1 MKYTKFVVILTLF
14 ALSSCG
20 TNRLI
25 FESNEFNEFGK
36 LDIKTAIQLERK
48 KHSKDIT
55 PDHLIGIGE
64 GIYPN
69 KNKYILATPKTF
81 EIKEKPNF
89 KLETEY
95 FYSVNDSSVK
105 VILYQWDY
113 LEKSNIDFYEKEN
126 HTKKFKAFHTKFNNL
141 TSKLIKEFGEPISK
155 NIEQGKIKDE
165 TFRDDLKFK
174 RADGMNAYLFMFG
187 NDNNGYR
194 QIRLAI
200 YKD

>member
-1 MKYTKFVVILTLF
+1 M
-14 ALSSCG
+14 
-20 TNRLI
+20 
-25 FESNEFNEFGK
+25 
-36 LDIKTAIQLERK
+36 
-48 KHSKDIT
+48 
-55 PDHLIGIGE
+55 
-64 GIYPN
+64 
-69 KNKYILATPKTF
+69 
-81 EIKEKPNF
+81 
-89 KLETEY
+89 
-95 FYSVNDSSVK
+95 
-105 VILYQWDY
+105 
-113 LEKSNIDFYEKEN
+113 EKSNIDFYEKEN
-126 HTKKFKAFHTKFNNL
+126 HTKKFKAFHTKYNNL

>member
-1 MKYTKFVVILTLF
+1 M
-14 ALSSCG
+14 

-25 FESNEFNEFGK
+25 FESKEFNEFGK
-36 LDIKTAIQLERK
+36 LDIKTVIQLERQ

-55 PDHLIGIGE
+55 PDHLIGIEE

-69 KNKYILATPKTF
+69 KNKYILATPKIYG
-81 EIKEKPNF
+81 IKERPNF

-95 FYSVNDSSVK
+95 FYAVNDSLVR
-105 VILYQWDY
+105 VILYQWDD
-113 LEKSNIDFYEKEN
+113 LQKKNADFFKEEN
-126 HTKKFKAFHTKFNNL
+126 YTKKFKAFQDNFDNL
-141 TSKLIKEFGEPISK
+141 SSKLTKEFGEPISK
-155 NIEQGKIKDE
+155 NIEQGKIKEE

>member
-1 MKYTKFVVILTLF
+1 M
-14 ALSSCG
+14 

-25 FESNEFNEFGK
+25 FEGKEFNGFDK
-36 LDIKTAIQLERK
+36 LDIKTAIKLEK
-48 KHSKDIT
+48 QKHSKDIT
-55 PDHLIGIGE
+55 TDYLIGIGE

-69 KNKYILATPKTF
+69 KNKYILAIPKTY
-81 EIKEKPNF
+81 ENKEKPNF

-95 FYSVNDSSVK
+95 FYAVNDSLVK
-105 VILYQWDY
+105 VILYQWDD
-113 LEKSNIDFYEKEN
+113 LQKMNADILIEEN
-126 HTKKFKAFHTKFNNL
+126 YTKKFKAFQTKFDNL
-141 TSKLIKEFGEPISK
+141 ISRLTKEFGKPISK
-155 NIEQGKIKDE
+155 NIEQGKINDK